1 MVLQLEHDTVVT
13 AGGAP
18 ASSEND
24 VTKSD
29 IHTAK
34 NEIMAMCLFACG
46 VGVFRTVNDFVG
58 RRKKVATTTTK
69 RGPPEKETYS
79 AGE

>member
-29 IHTAK
+29 IH
-34 NEIMAMCLFACG
+34 C
-46 VGVFRTVNDFVG
+46 
-58 RRKKVATTTTK
+58 
-69 RGPPEKETYS
+69 
-79 AGE
+79 